1 MGSISIPVQS
11 PSKLFEMSHKT
22 MYVLS
27 GLAAV
32 GLTVAN
38 PALGLIG
45 GGLLLTNHASF
56 ACIRGSRKIHSE
68 ILLNED
74 GMFLKTVSHFDG
86 ESIKKIHS
94 IEEILSV
101 SKRFVGIQK
110 YQLVIETAFKSYP
123 ISFESEAIVI
133 HLIDQID
140 ELLQSK
146 RDFIKDADSVVSVI

>member
-1 MGSISIPVQS
+1 MSSISISVQK
-11 PSKLFEMSHKT
+11 PFKLFGNTHKT
-22 MYVLS
+22 IYVLS
-27 GLAAV
+27 GIATI
-32 GLTVAN
+32 GLTIAN

-56 ACIRGSRKIHSE
+56 ACFRGSRKIHSE

-101 SKRFVGIQK
+101 SKRFIGIQK

-123 ISFESEAIVI
+123 ISFESEANVI
-133 HLIDQID
+133 RLIDQID

-146 RDFIKDADSVVSVI
+146 RDFTKDAVSVVSVI